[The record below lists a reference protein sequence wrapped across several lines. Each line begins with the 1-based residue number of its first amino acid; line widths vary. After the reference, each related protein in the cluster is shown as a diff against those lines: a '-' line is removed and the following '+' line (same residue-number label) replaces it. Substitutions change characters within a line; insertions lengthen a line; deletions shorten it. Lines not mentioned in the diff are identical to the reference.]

1 MTGRSTEPPAVLHT
15 AQPPAA
21 LKQSPTSSMAPLW
34 KHFDDYTGPDCITP
48 CPNEV
53 LHKICSNLPFDV
65 VKNFRLVCRIFGKI
79 GNDHLNAQAHVCF
92 KRTSFQEL
100 QRLSTSDLRKSI
112 RSLCFDVN
120 RYNEQFTFE
129 KWRRVVRVTTNIGR
143 SQENQDAYDR
153 FRHYYV
159 DQDAIVQE
167 DLHVESIATLL
178 RNCPKLHTVEIW
190 SAYEDL
196 RIMQKAVP
204 VFADAGFSPR
214 SRRGNF
220 VHGVHAIKD
229 VMQAANQ
236 TRTRLKRL
244 FAGRLSQTLF
254 HLEAVDTE
262 IIKTGLEKVQCLSLE
277 IDEPHPTTNF
287 EATSW
292 DKLSEGALSKLL
304 GAASDVRYLSVRSR
318 DSWSPA
324 IATLYLNHIFGKHVF
339 HYLQALHLRSVA
351 TNSKGL
357 SKILIEH
364 KETLRY
370 VHLTNFNMVN
380 NNDNWNDFFS
390 VMCQQ
395 LPQARKFLLY
405 GDWKGVEKFLA
416 QESRLDVLTNN
427 AGVMTPPKGS
437 KTAQDFELQFGTNVL
452 GSFLLTKLLLPII
465 EKTAASSPA
474 GSVRVT
480 FAGSLAVDLMSPT
493 GGVAWTD
500 NEPTLHGSQETN
512 YGQSKAGNALLASAL
527 RRRVEK
533 SGVIS
538 NAWNPGNLK
547 SELQRHMPSVQ
558 AMFVNMIVY
567 PVVNG
572 AYTELFAG
580 WGEEA
585 GRPENAGKF
594 IIPWG
599 RFGPVRSDV
608 AEAMENG
615 GDEKL
620 WEWCEKTSAQY
631 A

>member
-21 LKQSPTSSMAPLW
+21 LKQSSTSSMAPIS
-34 KHFDDYTGPDCITP
+34 KHFEDYTGPDCITP

-53 LHKICSNLPFDV
+53 LHNICSNLPFDV
-65 VKNFRLVCRIFGKI
+65 VKNFRLVCGIFGKI

-112 RSLCFDVN
+112 RSLCFDAN

-129 KWRRVVRVTTNIGR
+129 KWRRVVRVTSNIGR

-204 VFADAGFSPR
+204 VFADAGISPR

-262 IIKTGLEKVQCLSLE
+262 SIKTGLEKVECLSLE

-304 GAASDVRYLSVRSR
+304 GAASDVRYLSVRSL

-339 HYLQALHLRSVA
+339 HYLRALHLRSVA

-380 NNDNWNDFFS
+380 NNDNWNDIFS
-390 VMCQQ
+390 MSCVNS
-395 LPQARKFLLY
+395 F
-405 GDWKGVEKFLA
+405 
-416 QESRLDVLTNN
+416 
-427 AGVMTPPKGS
+427 PK
-437 KTAQDFELQFGTNVL
+437 
-452 GSFLLTKLLLPII
+452 P
-465 EKTAASSPA
+465 ASSYFMATGKVVTGQA
-474 GSVRVT
+474 GALVIY
-480 FAGSLAVDLMSPT
+480 LA
-493 GGVAWTD
+493 
-500 NEPTLHGSQETN
+500 
-512 YGQSKAGNALLASAL
+512 
-527 RRRVEK
+527 
-533 SGVIS
+533 
-538 NAWNPGNLK
+538 
-547 SELQRHMPSVQ
+547 
-558 AMFVNMIVY
+558 
-567 PVVNG
+567 
-572 AYTELFAG
+572 
-580 WGEEA
+580 
-585 GRPENAGKF
+585 
-594 IIPWG
+594 
-599 RFGPVRSDV
+599 
-608 AEAMENG
+608 G
-615 GDEKL
+615 GDLPTTDEKCRQQIPNCRVVERSL
-620 WEWCEKTSAQY
+620 RSPHVASRSGHPGFRRLVNASEHTEYIDEPDSDSECLSDDEDEDLKFWKAHL
-631 A
+631 

>member
-15 AQPPAA
+15 ARPPAA
-21 LKQSPTSSMAPLW
+21 LKQSSTSSTAPIS

-53 LHKICSNLPFDV
+53 LHNICSNLPFDV

-79 GNDHLNAQAHVCF
+79 GNNHLNAQAHVCF
-92 KRTSFQEL
+92 RTNVVPGASASLDLRSSEKHPLALLRRQPL
-100 QRLSTSDLRKSI
+100 QRTIHIRKM
-112 RSLCFDVN
+112 
-120 RYNEQFTFE
+120 
-129 KWRRVVRVTTNIGR
+129 VRVTSNIGR

-204 VFADAGFSPR
+204 VFADAGISPR

-262 IIKTGLEKVQCLSLE
+262 IIKTGLEKVECLSLE

-292 DKLSEGALSKLL
+292 DKLSEGALSKLI
-304 GAASDVRYLSVRSR
+304 GAASDVRYLSVRLC

-324 IATLYLNHIFGKHVF
+324 IATLYLNHIFEKHVF
-339 HYLQALHLRSVA
+339 HYLRALHLRSVA

-364 KETLRY
+364 KETLEY
-370 VHLTNFNMVN
+370 IHLTNFNMVN
-380 NNDNWNDFFS
+380 NNDSWNDFFN

-405 GDWKGVEKFLA
+405 GDWKG
-416 QESRLDVLTNN
+416 
-427 AGVMTPPKGS
+427 G
-437 KTAQDFELQFGTNVL
+437 
-452 GSFLLTKLLLPII
+452 
-465 EKTAASSPA
+465 
-474 GSVRVT
+474 
-480 FAGSLAVDLMSPT
+480 
-493 GGVAWTD
+493 
-500 NEPTLHGSQETN
+500 
-512 YGQSKAGNALLASAL
+512 
-527 RRRVEK
+527 
-533 SGVIS
+533 
-538 NAWNPGNLK
+538 
-547 SELQRHMPSVQ
+547 
-558 AMFVNMIVY
+558 
-567 PVVNG
+567 NG
-572 AYTELFAG
+572 ASWSFG
-580 WGEEA
+580 HMSD
-585 GRPENAGKF
+585 GKSSL
-594 IIPWG
+594 
-599 RFGPVRSDV
+599 RTH
-608 AEAMENG
+608 AMNRYIRKG
-615 GDEKL
+615 GDLPTTDEKCRQQIPNCRVVERSL
-620 WEWCEKTSAQY
+620 RSPHVASRPGHPGIRRLVNASEHTEYIDEPDSDSECLSDDEDEDLKFWKAHL
-631 A
+631 

>member
-1 MTGRSTEPPAVLHT
+1 MTGRSTEPLAVLYT

-21 LKQSPTSSMAPLW
+21 LKQSSTSSMAPIS
-34 KHFDDYTGPDCITP
+34 KHFEDYTGPDCITP

-112 RSLCFDVN
+112 RSLCFDAN

-129 KWRRVVRVTTNIGR
+129 KWRRVVRVTSNIGR

-204 VFADAGFSPR
+204 VFADAGISPR

-339 HYLQALHLRSVA
+339 HYLRALHLRSVA

-364 KETLRY
+364 KETLEY

-380 NNDNWNDFFS
+380 NNDNWNDFFN

-405 GDWKGVEKFLA
+405 GDWKG
-416 QESRLDVLTNN
+416 
-427 AGVMTPPKGS
+427 G
-437 KTAQDFELQFGTNVL
+437 
-452 GSFLLTKLLLPII
+452 
-465 EKTAASSPA
+465 
-474 GSVRVT
+474 
-480 FAGSLAVDLMSPT
+480 
-493 GGVAWTD
+493 
-500 NEPTLHGSQETN
+500 
-512 YGQSKAGNALLASAL
+512 
-527 RRRVEK
+527 
-533 SGVIS
+533 
-538 NAWNPGNLK
+538 
-547 SELQRHMPSVQ
+547 
-558 AMFVNMIVY
+558 
-567 PVVNG
+567 NG
-572 AYTELFAG
+572 ASWSFG
-580 WGEEA
+580 HISG
-585 GRPENAGKF
+585 GKSSL
-594 IIPWG
+594 
-599 RFGPVRSDV
+599 RTH
-608 AEAMENG
+608 AMNRYIRKG
-615 GDEKL
+615 GDLPTTDEKCRQQIPNCRVVERSL
-620 WEWCEKTSAQY
+620 RSPHVASRPGHPGFRRLVNASEHIEYIDGPDSDSECLSDDEDEDLKFWKAHL
-631 A
+631 